1 MHRWREVVTLVG
13 FQQPWTPESGSNFSK
28 VWFLQQLGELQH
40 QGLGFVFLLL
50 STQSPHVLEVHSL
63 TFFGTLFKSGRCLLI
78 SISKSYPL
86 PSLSF
91 YATSLFLI
99 EHLATR
105 SCIICIPVKPV
116 YLRTAIPEYLL
127 HFSRC
132 FCGSFTALIPVP
144 GAVSGIYYMLKKHLF
159 GE

>member
-1 MHRWREVVTLVG
+1 MHRWREVVILAG

-28 VWFLQQLGELQH
+28 VWFLQQLGELQL
-40 QGLGFVFLLL
+40 QGLGVCVSSSQHTFPTCPWSSLPHFVWDIVQIREMLADLHI
-50 STQSPHVLEVHSL
+50 QKISL
-63 TFFGTLFKSGRCLLI
+63 ALFI
-78 SISKSYPL
+78 
-86 PSLSF
+86 F

-99 EHLATR
+99 EHLATW

-116 YLRTAIPEYLL
+116 YLRTAIPEYLF

-132 FCGSFTALIPVP
+132 FCGSFTARIPVP

-159 GE
+159 GK